1 MNFLEEFINALEN
14 FYNRENENSQSL
26 NTYEVY

>member
-14 FYNRENENSQSL
+14 FYNRENENNQSL
-26 NTYEVY
+26 NIYEVY